1 VGEIRQGNRAYV
13 AELADSLGDELA
25 PTVAALERL
34 VAAIER
40 TPATGGVEGRVLVA
54 GAAQR

>member
-13 AELADSLGDELA
+13 AELADTLGDELA

-40 TPATGGVEGRVLVA
+40 TPALRDAEERVLVA
-54 GAAQR
+54 GAAR

>member
-13 AELADSLGDELA
+13 AELADTLGDELA

-40 TPATGGVEGRVLVA
+40 TPAMRDAEGRVLVT
-54 GAAQR
+54 GAAR